1 MYSVEIYGRVRRAVY
16 VEGMSERQV
25 AREFGL
31 ARETVRKRLQ
41 YAVAPGYR
49 RQQPAKRPK
58 LDAWVGVIDQI
69 LEEDRSRPR
78 KQRHTAK
85 RIHERLRAEHGFS
98 GGYTI
103 VKDDV
108 RLRKVNQREMFV
120 ALVHPPGDAQ
130 ADFGEAL
137 VVIGGAERKA
147 HYLAIDLPQ
156 SDDCFVMAFPAETT
170 EAFVEGHNQAF
181 AYFGGVPRSILH
193 DNTKLAV
200 TRLLADSTMK
210 KPPPVS
216 AMH

>member
-1 MYSVEIYGRVRRAVY
+1 MPWAGVLWDTGGMYSVEIYGRVRRAVY

-31 ARETVRKRLQ
+31 ARESVRKMLH
-41 YAVAPGYR
+41 YAVPPGYR

-58 LDAWVGVIDQI
+58 LDAWVGVIDQM

-103 VKDDV
+103 VKDYV
-108 RLRKVNQREMFV
+108 RLRKGNQREMFV
-120 ALVHPPGDAQ
+120 PLVHPPGDAE
-130 ADFGEAL
+130 ADFGEAR
-137 VVIGGAERKA
+137 VGIGGAREKA

-156 SDDCFVMAFPAETT
+156 
-170 EAFVEGHNQAF
+170 
-181 AYFGGVPRSILH
+181 
-193 DNTKLAV
+193 
-200 TRLLADSTMK
+200 
-210 KPPPVS
+210 
-216 AMH
+216 